1 MSKRQKQRLPTDLSR
16 KEKAFNFT
24 VVQSFIALT
33 IDLREVC
40 VWGGGGGGGGGGGF
54 TDKRLLKASSAVNVL
69 QQKTM
74 QSRLYTLHTSTQ
86 TT

>member
-1 MSKRQKQRLPTDLSR
+1 MSKRQKQCLPTDLSR

-24 VVQSFIALT
+24 IVQSFVALT
-33 IDLREVC
+33 IDLKEVGEL
-40 VWGGGGGGGGGGGF
+40 WGGGAGD

-69 QQKTM
+69 RQKTM
-74 QSRLYTLHTSTQ
+74 QSRLYTLHTSTL

>member
-33 IDLREVC
+33 IDLREV
-40 VWGGGGGGGGGGGF
+40 GGGGGGF
-54 TDKRLLKASSAVNVL
+54 TNKRLLKASSAVNVL